1 MLASNCGFPDLS
13 RLVRPRNVAVVLGSQ
28 RPNSEG
34 ARLLENLSAH
44 SRMDG
49 ELFVVNP
56 PMRGDG
62 PFRCWPSIADLPEA
76 EIDVALIILRAAYVM
91 DALRDCAARGIPFAI
106 VMSSGFGEAGPE
118 GRALEQQVAALCAA
132 TGLRAYGPN
141 CPGLSNFRDRM
152 GMTISPAFK
161 TDRNV
166 GSIGIVTQGGGA
178 GRNIVQ
184 GLSHGPGPAMWLSAG
199 NEVDL
204 GAPDFIAHLANDP
217 EIGVIAVL
225 LEGIKDGQRLIA
237 ALDLARARGKPVVML
252 KIGRSEYGVRAAQS
266 HTGSIAGTA
275 AINSAMFAQ
284 FGVIEAH
291 DMDELVALARLAA
304 QGRLPA
310 SDELA
315 VVTFSGGAA
324 AMAAD
329 QIGLQGLRLARFS
342 PATTEHL
349 RASLPGYAAIA
360 NPVDVTAEALNSI
373 DGLAS
378 CLRTVAQDPGV
389 GAVIVPIPADYADLT
404 DGIAQAV
411 IDAAA
416 GSSRPIVAVWMS
428 RRLGSGFRRLE
439 EHGLAP
445 FLSLTSALAAVR
457 KLTPRHLLRASAA
470 PREPEAGVAP
480 AGPDTP
486 GACTEAAAKA
496 MLRVAGIP
504 VPQGSLCRTPE
515 ETAAAAQS
523 LGFPVALKIA
533 SAQILH
539 KTEVGGVRLDVRT
552 AGQAA
557 EVHARMVEQVR
568 AQRPDACIDGVLV
581 EKMLHDGGREML
593 VAVRAD
599 PMYGRVLTIGLGGIF
614 VELLKDVA
622 HRILPVRPDDIHD
635 MLADLRH
642 RAYLGQFRN
651 LAPMDCDAFVRLA
664 AQLAEFVARRPDIV
678 EAEFNPVWV
687 GPAGAGAWVLDALL
701 LTSPSSEHN

>member
-1 MLASNCGFPDLS
+1 MHASHCGFPDLS
-13 RLVRPRNVAVVLGSQ
+13 RLVRPRNAVVVLGSQ

-34 ARLLENLSAH
+34 ARLLENLSLH
-44 SRMDG
+44 SRMEG

-76 EIDVALIILRAAYVM
+76 DIDVALIILRAAYVM
-91 DALRDCAARGIPFAI
+91 DALRDCAARGIPYAI

-118 GRALEQQVAALCAA
+118 GRALEQQIAALCES
-132 TGLRAYGPN
+132 TGLRVYGPN

-161 TDRNV
+161 TDKNV
-166 GSIGIVTQGGGA
+166 GTIGIVTQGGGA

-184 GLSHGPGPAMWLSAG
+184 GLSYGPGAALWLSAG

-204 GAPDFIAHLANDP
+204 GAPDFIAHLARDP

-225 LEGIKDGQRLIA
+225 LEGIKDGKRLAA
-237 ALDLARARGKPVVML
+237 ALDLARSHGKPVIIL

-275 AINSAMFAQ
+275 EVNSAMFAQ
-284 FGVIEAH
+284 FGAIEAH

-304 QGRLPA
+304 SGSVPT

-329 QIGLQGLRLARFS
+329 QIGLQGLRLAQFA
-342 PATTEHL
+342 PETTEHL

-373 DGLAS
+373 EGLSS
-378 CLRTVAQDPGV
+378 CLRTVAQDPNV
-389 GAVIVPIPADYADLT
+389 GAVIVPIPADYGELT
-404 DGIAQAV
+404 DGIAQAI

-416 GSSRPIVAVWMS
+416 GASRPIIAVWMS
-428 RRLGSGFRRLE
+428 RRLGSGFLRLE

-445 FLSLTSALAAVR
+445 FLSLGSALAAVR
-457 KLTPRHLLRASAA
+457 KVTPRRMLPGAMVAAPAMSAA
-470 PREPEAGVAP
+470 SGEESGAAV
-480 AGPDTP
+480 
-486 GACTEAAAKA
+486 ACTEAAAKA
-496 MLRVAGIP
+496 MLREAGIA
-504 VPQGSLCRTPE
+504 VPQGSLCRSPE
-515 ETAAAAQS
+515 ETTAAAQA
-523 LGFPVALKIA
+523 LGFPVALKIV

-539 KTEVGGVRLDVRT
+539 KTEVGGVWLDVRT
-552 AGQAA
+552 PGQAA
-557 EVHARMVEQVR
+557 EAHTRMVNQVQAR
-568 AQRPDACIDGVLV
+568 RPDARIDGVLV
-581 EKMLHDGGREML
+581 EKMLHDTGREML
-593 VAVRAD
+593 IAVRTD

-622 HRILPVRPDDIHD
+622 HRVLPIQPADVHD

-642 RAYLGQFRN
+642 GAYLGQFRN
-651 LAPMDCDAFVRLA
+651 LPPMDTDALVRLVI
-664 AQLAEFVARRPDIV
+664 QLADFVSGRPDIL

-687 GPAGAGAWVLDALL
+687 GPAGEGAWVLDALL
-701 LTSPSSEHN
+701 LTSPTPERL